1 MSRDADTLSLNH
13 FKITKVEAV
22 SDKHLA
28 CVVRNAYSKESITR
42 SVFWVSASDFTLETE
57 ESHRKFE
64 TRRGGGAKDAE
75 FRNLDWSVYA
85 KFSSTQNGVRLRSA
99 ETLLW
104 SISPLYKF
112 GN

>member
-1 MSRDADTLSLNH
+1 MSQFA
-13 FKITKVEAV
+13 IAKVEAV
-22 SDKHLA
+22 FDEQCSRGAHRA
-28 CVVRNAYSKESITR
+28 VVGKRLFTIVLGER
-42 SVFWVSASDFTLETE
+42 DDVTLEAE